1 MALGALIEWLGLPGQ
16 IAALVS
22 GGLLLYHGRSVLAM
36 FGTLGFAT
44 KVIGAAVFAAFALVV
59 LVPGVS
65 VSIATATVLDW
76 LAGVWSVAT
85 SIWEAIL

>member
-1 MALGALIEWLGLPGQ
+1 MALGALIAWLGLPGQ

-22 GGLLLYHGRSVLAM
+22 GVVVLYHGRSVLAALS
-36 FGTLGFAT
+36 TLGFAT
-44 KVIGAAVFAAFALVV
+44 KVIGAAIFGAFALVV

-85 SIWEAIL
+85 TIMEAIL